1 MPEMSNDLRE
11 TLARLHEQLRSTPD
25 ISAETRTLLQGIVQD
40 IHSLLGDTASAG
52 GPSHGP
58 AGARQESIVRQL
70 ANAEQEFQAVHP
82 TLAGVVGSVIDALGR
97 MGI

>member
-25 ISAETRTLLQGIVQD
+25 ISAETRTVLQRIVQD
-40 IHSLLGDTASAG
+40 IHSLLGETASAG
-52 GPSHGP
+52 GLQPGPS
-58 AGARQESIVRQL
+58 GARHDSIVRQL